1 MSPPEPFRAIVPAP
15 PATQVTVEGGATVTG
30 LLAFLTFFV
39 ALVLSVLVTHRF
51 VRGYLRS
58 RSRPIL
64 GLAVGMFLLAPAP
77 MFVRLVAGNLLAVT
91 GPVRIIT
98 ATTVEAAGL
107 LVILAVVYRRR
118 P

>member
-1 MSPPEPFRAIVPAP
+1 MTPIDPVVAP
-15 PATQVTVEGGATVTG
+15 VQVTVEGGATVTG

-39 ALVLSVLVTHRF
+39 ALALSVLVTHRF

-77 MFVRLVAGNLLAVT
+77 MFVRLVAGNLLAVA
-91 GPVRIIT
+91 GPVRVVT
-98 ATTVEAAGL
+98 ATAVEAAGL
-107 LVILAVVYRRR
+107 LVILVVVYRGQT
-118 P
+118 